1 MDKKS
6 KFNLNVSITTSI
18 ENLEE
23 RAEYVRG
30 GLVWS
35 NFVDNFN
42 IHNAK
47 ADYHNIRLTV
57 NPFSIVNIVDF
68 VKFFSVYN
76 INFDYNYPH
85 QKFFRTEILDHSFL
99 PELVNLEEYIKSNN
113 LGHKFSNDWY
123 NKLKTN
129 IADDKLNARV
139 FRKAITNVDSIR
151 NTNWRKVF
159 PEYIEWF
166 DNETH

>member
-1 MDKKS
+1 
-6 KFNLNVSITTSI
+6 
-18 ENLEE
+18 
-23 RAEYVRG
+23 
-30 GLVWS
+30 
-35 NFVDNFN
+35 
-42 IHNAK
+42 
-47 ADYHNIRLTV
+47 
-57 NPFSIVNIVDF
+57 
-68 VKFFSVYN
+68 
-76 INFDYNYPH
+76 
-85 QKFFRTEILDHSFL
+85 L